1 MATVEGVPLSVDI
14 KLHPT
19 GERSSYDSY
28 INIIKNHKY
37 KNINVLYGS
46 FGEVVSGNYKLIIVD
61 FLASALTKHIFSLK
75 IPVIIY
81 DRDFDKIRV
90 SGNIL
95 ADIYRRCY
103 IARDQN
109 ELCELL
115 ERHKAENLPSKWSVD
130 FIDKYIYPV
139 DNGSPGENI
148 ARYVCKTVY
157 NEFNSKN

>member
-1 MATVEGVPLSVDI
+1 MPVDI
-14 KLHPT
+14 KLHPS
-19 GERSSYDSY
+19 GEKDSYDCY
-28 INIIKNHKY
+28 VTIIKNNQC
-37 KNINVLYGS
+37 KNIDILYGS
-46 FGEVVSGNYKLIIVD
+46 FGEVISKNYKLIIID
-61 FLASALTKHIFSLK
+61 FLASALTKHIFCLK

-139 DNGSPGENI
+139 DNGSPGENTAKYI
-148 ARYVCKTVY
+148 CNIVK
-157 NEFNSKN
+157 